1 MPRPP
6 RFHYF
11 DNCNDYNYDNMAV
24 SKLSSVDSS
33 KNCEAI
39 SLFFSR
45 LQYTFC
51 LLSDHILVVYSF
63 AVEQNFLYLL
73 KIHFLKLRSIPLVL
87 VYCNLLGPLLP
98 ELYIKILIL

>member
-6 RFHYF
+6 RFHYY
-11 DNCNDYNYDNMAV
+11 DHYNDYSYDNTAV
-24 SKLSSVDSS
+24 LKLSSVDTS
-33 KNCEAI
+33 KNCEAV
-39 SLFFSR
+39 SVFFFSR

-73 KIHFLKLRSIPLVL
+73 KIHF
-87 VYCNLLGPLLP
+87 
-98 ELYIKILIL
+98 

>member
-1 MPRPP
+1 
-6 RFHYF
+6 
-11 DNCNDYNYDNMAV
+11 MAV

-39 SLFFSR
+39 SVFFSR